1 MKRNTPIRRLL
12 LTAVVYLC
20 SAGTPAQSAALG
32 KLPEKGNDDAAPVY
46 ETQVRPILK
55 AHCTHCHGEESKPGG
70 GVDLRLRRFMD
81 NTTKDGSRI
90 LLPGNPGESELI
102 RVIREGEMP
111 KKGKKLTAEELVTLE
126 NWVKSG
132 AKISELE
139 PDALPPG
146 PYITEEDRKFWA
158 YQAPVRASVPKFEG
172 SPSISPLDAFVRAR
186 LEQQGLV
193 FAPEAAK
200 APLLRR
206 LSLDLTGLPPT
217 PEEIAAFESDTTPAA
232 YSKQVERLLSSP
244 AYGERWARHWLDVA
258 GYSDTNG
265 YADADSLRAHAWR
278 YRDYV
283 IGSLNADK
291 PWDRFIQEQ
300 LAGDELAGVSHGRL
314 GDAVHDKA
322 KFNALAATGFLRL
335 APDGTGDT
343 VPDANLARNQNIADT
358 VRIVSTSLLGLTV
371 ACAQCHDHR
380 YDPITQVDYYR
391 FRAIFDPALD
401 WRKWRT
407 PAQRLVSLYT
417 QEDRDKAADIEKQ
430 AVAIEAEAKRMERK
444 FLDDLFE
451 KKILEIPEDERDA
464 YREAR
469 ATEKSKRLPEQE
481 ALLKKYPSALSLY
494 GLDLYDPKA
503 NKQVQDK
510 RAEATKL
517 RSTKPPEGM
526 LTVTTEVSGEI
537 PKSELHHRGDH
548 DQLREA
554 VSPGELA
561 VLRGPEIQKP
571 DPALQTSGRRLAYA
585 QWLTSGKHPLVAR
598 VLMNRVW
605 MHHFGR
611 GIVNSAGDFGR
622 LGELPSH
629 PELLDYLALRF
640 VESGWSLKAMHREMV
655 LSQTYRQ
662 SSVSPESTLKDPEN
676 VWYGRFKI
684 RRLDA
689 ETVRDSMLEVA
700 GLLKK
705 DLFGAPVTAARTT
718 EGRIVAGIEVLNANG
733 DVVKVDTTAPGVN
746 RRSIYLQLR
755 RKMPMT
761 VLDTFD
767 LPLMDPNCETR
778 PISTV
783 APQALFLMNDDFVVQ
798 TGRAL
803 AERARRELPGDARA
817 QVRRV
822 WILTQGKPPA
832 AAEEDRF
839 LVMLSEQTESL
850 RDYSAKHPGPKDA
863 PAPDPQRD
871 AFGSL
876 CQALLASNRFIHI
889 E

>member
-1 MKRNTPIRRLL
+1 MKRSTPIRRLL
-12 LTAVVYLC
+12 LAAAVYHC
-20 SAGTPAQSAALG
+20 AAGISVHSAALTQ
-32 KLPEKGNDDAAPVY
+32 PPAKGGASPAPVY

-55 AHCTHCHGEESKPGG
+55 AHCTHCHGEEPKLGG
-70 GVDLRLRRFMD
+70 GVDLRLRHFMD
-81 NTTKDGSRI
+81 GETKDGSRI
-90 LLPGNPGESELI
+90 LHPGSPGDSELI

-111 KKGKKLTAEELVTLE
+111 KKGKKLTPEELATLE
-126 NWVKSG
+126 SWVKSG
-132 AKISELE
+132 ALVSEKE
-139 PDALPPG
+139 PDSLPPG
-146 PYITEEDRKFWA
+146 PYITDEDRKFWA
-158 YQAPVRASVPKFEG
+158 YQAAVKQVPPRFEN
-172 SPSISPLDAFVRAR
+172 SPSLSPIDAFVRAK
-186 LEQQGLV
+186 LEEHGLG
-193 FAPEAAK
+193 FAQEARRAV
-200 APLLRR
+200 LLRR
-206 LSLDLTGLPPT
+206 LSLDLTGLPPS
-217 PEEIAAFESDTTPAA
+217 PEEISAFEADKDPAA
-232 YSKQVERLLSSP
+232 YSKQVERLLASP

-283 IGSLNADK
+283 IRALNADK
-291 PWDRFIQEQ
+291 PWNRFIQEQ
-300 LAGDELAGVSHGRL
+300 LAGDELAGVSHGKV
-314 GDAVHDKA
+314 GDAVHDKS
-322 KFNALAATGFLRL
+322 KFDALAATAFLRL
-335 APDGTGDT
+335 APDGTGDA
-343 VPDANLARNQNIADT
+343 VADANLARNQNIADT
-358 VRIVSTSLLGLTV
+358 VRVVSTSLLGLTV

-380 YDPITQVDYYR
+380 YDPITQVDYFR
-391 FRAIFDPALD
+391 LRAIFDPALD

-407 PAQRLVSLYT
+407 PAQRFVSLYT
-417 QEDRDKAADIEKQ
+417 QADRDKAAEIEKQ
-430 AVAIEAEAKRMERK
+430 AVAIEAEAKSMDRK
-444 FLDDLFE
+444 FLDELFE
-451 KKILEIPEDERDA
+451 KKILEIPEGERDA
-464 YREAR
+464 YRAAR
-469 ATEKSKRLPEQE
+469 ATEKAKRSPEQE
-481 ALLKKYPSALSLY
+481 ALIKKYPSALSLF
-494 GLDLYDPKA
+494 GLNLYDPKA
-503 NKQVQDK
+503 DKLVQEK

-517 RSTKPPEGM
+517 RATKPAEGM
-526 LTVTTEVSGEI
+526 LTVTTEVSGDI

-554 VSPGELA
+554 VTPGELA
-561 VLRGPEIQKP
+561 VLGGPEIQKP
-571 DPALQTSGRRLAYA
+571 DPSLQTSGRRLAYA
-585 QWLTSGKHPLVAR
+585 QWLTSGRHPLVAR

-611 GIVNSAGDFGR
+611 GIVNSPADFGR

-629 PELLDYLALRF
+629 LELLDYLAVRF

-662 SSVSPESTLKDPEN
+662 SSINNASTAQDPEN

-705 DLFGAPVTAARTT
+705 DMFGVPVTAARTT
-718 EGRIVAGIEVLNANG
+718 EGRIVAGVEVLNANG
-733 DVVKVDTTAPGVN
+733 DVVKVDTSAPAVN

-767 LPLMDPNCETR
+767 LPVMDPNCESR

-803 AERARRELPGDARA
+803 AERVRKELPGDARA
-817 QVRRV
+817 QVRRA
-822 WILTQGKPPA
+822 WILTQGRPPA

-863 PAPDPQRD
+863 PPSDPQRD

-876 CQALLASNRFIHI
+876 CQALLASNRFIHT